1 MLWRMEFFKKIFY
14 HPILNVI
21 LGVGGIALA
30 VYFGLVS
37 IKKPNLTYYIS
48 PTRTAIVQKGN
59 LNNFSVTYQ
68 GTQVTG
74 DLSSAEIQIWN
85 QGKAPIHRAD
95 IEKTVALKTP
105 NGEPIYTEIH
115 STTRTDVIGFELLD
129 DSNKKTGVLPMDWK
143 ILEHRDGIKLQIIY
157 GGSVNLPLTLD
168 GVIEGQQ
175 QGITKNLGAK
185 SDPSTMDWLI
195 IVLGN
200 LVIIYCL
207 ILIKKRLG
215 RTYQWLDYWN
225 LVILC
230 IGLFSILIILIHYS
244 LTRIK
249 PPFGF

>member
-21 LGVGGIALA
+21 FGVVGIALA

-85 QGKAPIHRAD
+85 QGKQPIRRED
-95 IEKTVALKTP
+95 ILKTIALRTP
-105 NGEPIYTEIH
+105 NGEPIYQMTGKA
-115 STTRTDVIGFELLD
+115 TRDVVGFNWIIS
-129 DSNKKTGVLPMDWK
+129 SNKQSGVVEMDWK
-143 ILEHRDGIKLQIIY
+143 ILEHRDVIKLQIIY

-175 QGITKNLGAK
+175 QGITKNLGENP
-185 SDPSTMDWLI
+185 DPSTMDWI
-195 IVLGN
+195 VIVLVVLAIICGSISMKKQ
-200 LVIIYCL
+200 LVGRDL
-207 ILIKKRLG
+207 IVKG
-215 RTYQWLDYWN
+215 PNET
-225 LVILC
+225 
-230 IGLFSILIILIHYS
+230 
-244 LTRIK
+244 
-249 PPFGF
+249 